1 MKKHE
6 VIKTICQ
13 MYVDGE
19 ISVKEVQAMIASV
32 SGCFFSKYMV
42 MGGKR
47 HFRVNIDGDHITVII

>member
-1 MKKHE
+1 
-6 VIKTICQ
+6 